1 MTAVGTDAGA
11 GTGTVSWRELLAEAA
26 TRLHSTLDARR
37 IVERASGMEGADLH
51 LGLDEPVTVRPAA
64 HFHAMVQR
72 REAGEPLQYVLGSWG
87 FRSLDLLVDQRVLIP
102 RPETETVVDLALA
115 ELARLPTGPRP
126 TVVDLGTGSGA
137 IALSIA
143 TEVAGAEVWATDR
156 SPDALAVARANLAG
170 LGTAGRGVR
179 LAEGSWFA
187 ALPPMLRGQVH
198 LIVSNP
204 PYVGEREVPDLPPE
218 VARWEPR
225 SALVAG
231 PTGIEQ
237 MEAIVEEAPRW
248 LRRPASLVVEIAPHQ
263 AEGAVACA
271 LRSGFSEATARPDLA
286 GRLRALVARL

>member
-1 MTAVGTDAGA
+1 MKALGTGA

-26 TRLHSTLDARR
+26 ARLGSTSEARR
-37 IVERASGMEGADLH
+37 IVEQASGMEGAELH

-64 HFHAMVQR
+64 HFHAMVRR

-87 FRSLDLLVDQRVLIP
+87 FRSLDLLVDKRVLIP
-102 RPETETVVDLALA
+102 RPETEAVVDLALA
-115 ELARLPTGPRP
+115 ELARLPHQRHP

-143 TEVAGAEVWATDR
+143 SEVAGAEVWATDR

-170 LGTAGRGVR
+170 LGMAGRNVR
-179 LAEGSWFA
+179 LAEGSWFD

-231 PTGIEQ
+231 PTGLEQ
-237 MEAIVEEAPRW
+237 VETILDEAPRW
-248 LRRPASLVVEIAPHQ
+248 LRRPASIVIEIAPHQ
-263 AEGAVACA
+263 AEAAIACA
-271 LRSGFSEATARPDLA
+271 LRASFADAEVRPDLA

>member
-1 MTAVGTDAGA
+1 MTGVGAST

-26 TRLHSTLDARR
+26 TRLHSPVDARR
-37 IVERASGMEGADLH
+37 IVERASGMDGAELH
-51 LGLDEPVTVRPAA
+51 LALDEPVTARPAA
-64 HFHAMVQR
+64 HFYAMVQR

-87 FRSLDLLVDQRVLIP
+87 FRSLDLLVDKRVLIP
-102 RPETETVVDLALA
+102 RPETETVVGMALSELTRLAPA
-115 ELARLPTGPRP
+115 TRP

-143 TEVAGAEVWATDR
+143 TEVAGVEVWATDR

-179 LAEGSWFA
+179 LAEGSWFD

-231 PTGIEQ
+231 PTGLEQ
-237 MEAIVEEAPRW
+237 VEAIVEEAPLW

-263 AEGAVACA
+263 AAAAVSCA
-271 LRSGFSEATARPDLA
+271 LCSGFSEAEVRPDLA

>member
-1 MTAVGTDAGA
+1 MRAVGTGA

-26 TRLHSTLDARR
+26 TRLGSATEARR
-37 IVERASGMEGADLH
+37 IVERASGMEGAELH
-51 LGLDEPVTVRPAA
+51 LGLDQPVTERTAA
-64 HFHAMVQR
+64 HFEAMLQR

-87 FRSLDLLVDQRVLIP
+87 FRSLDLFVDRRVLIP
-102 RPETETVVDLALA
+102 RPETETVVGFALA
-115 ELARLPTGPRP
+115 ELARLAPRP
-126 TVVDLGTGSGA
+126 HPRVVDLGTGSGA

-143 TEVAGAEVWATDR
+143 TEVSGAEVWATER

-170 LGTAGRGVR
+170 TGMAGRNVR

-231 PTGIEQ
+231 PTGLEQ
-237 MEAIVEEAPRW
+237 VEAIVEEAPRW
-248 LRRPASLVVEIAPHQ
+248 LTRPGSLVVEIAPHQ
-263 AEGAVACA
+263 AQAAIACA
-271 LRSGFSEATARPDLA
+271 LRSSFSAAEVKPDLA

>member
-1 MTAVGTDAGA
+1 MDP
-11 GTGTVSWRELLAEAA
+11 GTGTVTVSWRQLLAEAA
-26 TRLHSTLDARR
+26 TRLDSPVDARR
-37 IVERASGMEGADLH
+37 LVERASGMEGAELH
-51 LGLDEPVTVRPAA
+51 RGLDEPVTVRPAA

-72 REAGEPLQYVLGSWG
+72 REAGEPLQYVLESWG
-87 FRSLDLLVDQRVLIP
+87 FRALDLFVDKRALIP

-115 ELARLPTGPRP
+115 ELARLPSGPHP

-143 TEVAGAEVWATDR
+143 TEAAGAEVWATDR

-170 LGTAGRGVR
+170 LGTAGRNVR
-179 LAEGSWFA
+179 LSEGSWFA
-187 ALPPMLRGQVH
+187 ALPPMLRGRVH

-237 MEAIVEEAPRW
+237 IEAIVEEAPRW
-248 LRRPASLVVEIAPHQ
+248 LARPGSLVVEIAPPQ
-263 AEGAVACA
+263 APAAVALA
-271 LRSGFSEATARPDLA
+271 HRSGFTEAHARPDLA

>member
-1 MTAVGTDAGA
+1 MTGVELGTDT

-26 TRLHSTLDARR
+26 TRLHSPVDARR

-64 HFHAMVQR
+64 HFQAMVQR

-87 FRSLDLLVDQRVLIP
+87 FRSLDLLVDKRVLIP

-115 ELARLPTGPRP
+115 ELARLRQRHP

-143 TEVAGAEVWATDR
+143 TEVAGVEVWATDR

-170 LGTAGRGVR
+170 LGSAGRGVR
-179 LAEGSWFA
+179 LAEGPWFA
-187 ALPPMLRGQVH
+187 ALPPMLLGQVH

-248 LRRPASLVVEIAPHQ
+248 LTKPGSLVVEIAPQQ
-263 AEGAVACA
+263 APAAVACA
-271 LRSGFSEATARPDLA
+271 HRSGFTEAQVRPDLA